1 MVDKRKF
8 IEEEAQG
15 YNINITGRNVAVTEA
30 MKNYAWDKLSKL
42 ERFHTHI
49 MDMQIILDIQKI
61 EHSCTIILKWNH
73 FKVKVHAS
81 STDMYASIDKAM
93 DRMQTKLRRWK
104 KRIQMHHHKGVPMT
118 DLRVNVLQR
127 PYDEVEEFNEEI
139 EAERRKEME
148 ATLLPP
154 KVIGRDTRILKE
166 LTIQEALMKMD
177 LSEDPF
183 LIFRDESDRNL
194 KVIYRREDGNFGVIE
209 THSEK

>member
-93 DRMQTKLRRWK
+93 DRMQSKLRRWK

-127 PYDEVEEFNEEI
+127 PYDEIEEYNEEI

-148 ATLLPP
+148 ETLLPP
-154 KVIGRDTRILKE
+154 KVIGKDIHVLKE
-166 LTIQEALMKMD
+166 LTVQEALMKMD

-183 LIFRDESDRNL
+183 LIFRDEVDRCL
-194 KVIYRREDGNFGVIE
+194 KVIYRREDGNYGVIE

>member
-1 MVDKRKF
+1 MVDKSKF
-8 IEEEAQG
+8 TEEEAQG

-81 STDMYASIDKAM
+81 SSDMYVSIDKAM

-127 PYDEVEEFNEEI
+127 PYDEIEEFNEEI
-139 EAERRKEME
+139 EEKRRKEME
-148 ATLLPP
+148 AALLPP
-154 KVIGRDTRILKE
+154 KIIGKAIRVLKE
-166 LTIQEALMKMD
+166 LTVQEAIMKMD

-183 LIFRDESDRNL
+183 LIFRDEADRNL
-194 KVIYRREDGNFGVIE
+194 KVMYRRADGNFGVIE

>member
-1 MVDKRKF
+1 MGDKRKF

-49 MDMQIILDIQKI
+49 MDMQITLDIQKI
-61 EHSCTIILKWNH
+61 EHICIIVLKWNH
-73 FKVKVHAS
+73 FKVKVQAS

-104 KRIQMHHHKGVPMT
+104 KRIQMHHNKGVQAI
-118 DLRVNVLQR
+118 DLHVNVLQR
-127 PYDEVEEFNEEI
+127 PYDEIEEFNEEI
-139 EAERRKEME
+139 EEERRKEME

-154 KVIGRDTRILKE
+154 KVIGKDTRILKE
-166 LTIQEALMKMD
+166 LTVQEALMKMD

-183 LIFRDESDRNL
+183 LIFRDEADRNL
-194 KVIYRREDGNFGVIE
+194 KVIYRREDGNYGVIE
-209 THSEK
+209 THSDK

>member
-15 YNINITGRNVAVTEA
+15 YNINITGRNVSVTEA

-49 MDMQIILDIQKI
+49 MDMQITLDIQKI
-61 EHSCTIILKWNH
+61 EHSCVIVLKWNH
-73 FKVKVHAS
+73 FKVKVQAS

-118 DLRVNVLQR
+118 DLKVNVLQR
-127 PYDEVEEFNEEI
+127 PYDELEEYNEEI

-154 KVIGRDTRILKE
+154 KVIGKDTRVLKE

-183 LIFRDESDRNL
+183 LIFRDESDRSL
-194 KVIYRREDGNFGVIE
+194 KVIYRRADGNYGVIE
-209 THSEK
+209 AHTEK